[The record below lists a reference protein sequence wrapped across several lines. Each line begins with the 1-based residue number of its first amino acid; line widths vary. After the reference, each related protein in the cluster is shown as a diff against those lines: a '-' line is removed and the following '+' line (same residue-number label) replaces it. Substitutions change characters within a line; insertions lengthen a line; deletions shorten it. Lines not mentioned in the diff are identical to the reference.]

1 MMYWQA
7 LSGNMPGLMLAVFDY
22 MDSLMDDFRM
32 NARLLYGC
40 RGIYIPAP
48 TAPDSGLLKHL
59 QPHIVHWTGGAGWVS
74 QLYYDY
80 YLHTGDIAFL
90 RERAI
95 PFMREAAWFYRDF
108 FILGENGFFVSSPSN
123 SPENT
128 PGNYWKGPGHSMGTT
143 VNATM
148 DFAIAKELMR
158 NLADGLRAIGESE
171 EEENQWRA
179 MLERI
184 PPYQI
189 NEDGAVREWMHPD
202 YDDNYH
208 HRHQSHAY
216 PVFPGIEVTRQN
228 DPALFDSFVQAIR
241 KRLVI
246 GLKEQSGWSLAHM
259 ANNYARMGEG
269 DLALECLDILG
280 RSCVMN
286 NLMTLHNDWRGMG
299 IGVDMDWA
307 PVQLDAN
314 MGWTAAVQEMLL
326 FSVPGELYLLP
337 ALPTRWIR
345 GSVGPLLARGGVQ
358 CELSWDR
365 EEQMVDVTLRTCSGR
380 QAVRLILP
388 DMVARIQEFEFRPGQ
403 PVNVKLDER
412 PRRLRL
418 ELKPLS

>member
-1 MMYWQA
+1 
-7 LSGNMPGLMLAVFDY
+7 
-22 MDSLMDDFRM
+22 
-32 NARLLYGC
+32 
-40 RGIYIPAP
+40 
-48 TAPDSGLLKHL
+48 
-59 QPHIVHWTGGAGWVS
+59 
-74 QLYYDY
+74 
-80 YLHTGDIAFL
+80 
-90 RERAI
+90 
-95 PFMREAAWFYRDF
+95 
-108 FILGENGFFVSSPSN
+108 
-123 SPENT
+123 
-128 PGNYWKGPGHSMGTT
+128 
-143 VNATM
+143 
-148 DFAIAKELMR
+148 
-158 NLADGLRAIGESE
+158 
-171 EEENQWRA
+171 

-228 DPALFDSFVQAIR
+228 DPALFDAFVQAIR

-326 FSVPGELYLLP
+326 FSVPGELHLLP

-365 EEQMVDVTLRTCSGR
+365 EEQMVDVTLRTCSGM

-388 DMVARIQEFEFRPGQ
+388 DMVARIQEFQFRPGQ